1 MCFCSIFVIQ
11 VDKTIEKSQDLVHE
25 SESDKKRENI
35 EAKQQLTAE
44 QLAFLEKRRRLRQA
58 QAAKEVEENYVPLDL
73 FNSQPPLGIFSD
85 NSFEQT
91 NEAPPIELTMWKKCK
106 EREMKILS
114 SPTPKNFLDEMAVKT
129 EQGILWKF
137 PINNEQGIDEE
148 KVRYL
153 SFGSGKLH

>member
-1 MCFCSIFVIQ
+1 
-11 VDKTIEKSQDLVHE
+11 
-25 SESDKKRENI
+25 
-35 EAKQQLTAE
+35 
-44 QLAFLEKRRRLRQA
+44 
-58 QAAKEVEENYVPLDL
+58 
-73 FNSQPPLGIFSD
+73 
-85 NSFEQT
+85 
-91 NEAPPIELTMWKKCK
+91 MWKKCK

-153 SFGSGKLH
+153 VLVNYTNGGIWAGIIGKK